1 MANSVDLAIVKVRE
15 LQALVYDNNASRTDL
30 FKKCEE
36 VMAEMHNAS
45 IEINT
50 NYEEISDKLTK
61 QLNTGRKQ

>member
-1 MANSVDLAIVKVRE
+1 MANSVDLAIRKVRE

-36 VMAEMHNAS
+36 VVQYMNDAS
-45 IEINT
+45 VEINT